1 MPELPEVETIV
12 NDLKKIVIGKKIT
25 DVWVDTPKLVKRPD
39 IKIFAQ
45 QIKGLKIK
53 NIYRRGKN
61 IIFDLSNNYSLLIH
75 QKLTGHLLYGKWAI
89 KGKKVIPL
97 SDGRLSE
104 PVNNY
109 IHLLLFL
116 NNGYE
121 LALSDLRKFAKI
133 IFDSTDK
140 IKNLKE
146 LQQLGP
152 DPLMSGFTE
161 EELKKILQSKK
172 GKIKQVLMDQTALAG
187 IGNIYSDEILWWAQI
202 HPLRSTRSLTDKE
215 IHRLYHYI
223 KEVLATAIKARGA
236 SVSDYRDP
244 KGEPGRYDQIRRVYR
259 RENQK
264 CYRCGTLI
272 KRIKIG
278 SRSSC
283 YCPNCQKL

>member
-12 NDLKKIVIGKKIT
+12 NDLKKLVIGKTIT
-25 DVWVDTPKLVKRPD
+25 DIWVDTPKIIKHPD
-39 IKIFAQ
+39 LKTLAQ

-53 NIYRRGKN
+53 DISRQGKN
-61 IIFDLSNNYSLLIH
+61 IIFDLSKNYSLLIH
-75 QKLTGHLLYGKWAI
+75 QKLTGHLLYGKWTI
-89 KGKKVIPL
+89 KRKRVVPL
-97 SDGRLSE
+97 IAGRLSE

-109 IHLLLFL
+109 IHLIIFL
-116 NNGYE
+116 NNGYQI
-121 LALSDLRKFAKI
+121 ALSDLRKFAKV
-133 IFDSTDK
+133 IFDSTEK

-146 LQQLGP
+146 LQELGP
-152 DPLMSGFTE
+152 DPLAKDFTE
-161 EELKKILQSKK
+161 EKLKEILKNKK
-172 GKIKQVLMDQTALAG
+172 GKIKQVLMDQTVIAG

-202 HPLRSTRSLTDKE
+202 HPLRSTQSLTNEE

-223 KEVLATAIKARGA
+223 KEVLATAIKTRGA

-244 KGEPGRYDQIRRVYR
+244 KGEPGHYDQIRRVYR

-272 KRIKIG
+272 KRIKVG

-283 YCPNCQKL
+283 FCPNCQKL